1 MTQAAT
7 PPQRPPRW
15 YDIKALA
22 PAKEGAASAEIYIYG
37 NIGDSWDENGVI
49 AADFVKDLAALD
61 VAAITLRINSYGG
74 SVPDGLAI
82 YNALR
87 RHPASVEGFID
98 GVALSCA
105 SYIAMAC
112 DSLTMA
118 QNAQLMIHAP
128 WGVSGGNAV
137 ELRNLADVL
146 DKYAASMAHGY
157 AAKQGD
163 YAACLALL
171 SDDKDHWYTAAEAQA
186 SGFADA
192 VGEPVAVAAS
202 LARSFDLSRF
212 NPVRTP
218 PQAAAAAQP
227 QQEHTMPVAVTP
239 AATPANPQP
248 FARSK
253 EMNADVLACF
263 KPFLDRDGIQALQT
277 DVLADPAISV
287 AQAQAR
293 LLDKLGEGKSP
304 ANPANA
310 APRIETV
317 EDEADK
323 ARAAAVTAL
332 MVRAGVEKDRVV
344 IAGLRGNPYRGA
356 KLLDLA
362 RASLERAGV
371 DVRGKSQMEIVAA
384 AFTTSS
390 SDFPVLLENA
400 MHKTLQSAY
409 ATAALTWNRFCAT
422 GSVSDFRAHN
432 RYRTGSFG
440 NLDAVNELGEFLN
453 KSIPDGEKAS
463 ITAATKGNI
472 INLSRQAVINDDL
485 GAFVG
490 LSASLG
496 RAAARTVEADVY
508 ALLAQNSGLGPTMA
522 DTYTLFHANHSNIG
536 SAGALSTTSVDDARV
551 KMGSQMDVSG
561 NDYLDLRPAVLLVPM
576 ASGGTARVI
585 NDAQY
590 DPDTANKLQKP
601 NSVRGLFRD
610 VVDSPRL
617 SGTRFYAFADPMEAP
632 VLEVAFLDGAQDP
645 FLEVQDG
652 FDVDGAQYKVRLDY
666 GVAAVDYRGAV
677 TNAGA

>member
-112 DSLTMA
+112 DSLTLA

-128 WGVSGGNAV
+128 WGVAGGNAA
-137 ELRNLADVL
+137 ELRDLADVL

-171 SDDKDHWYTAAEAQA
+171 SDGKDHWYTAAEAQA
-186 SGFADA
+186 AGFANA

-227 QQEHTMPVAVTP
+227 QQEHTMPEAVTP